1 MLIRVQKIFTIVYFC
16 KMKLYM
22 LLLGCKPKG
31 RFTEQH
37 DTFFGIAESL
47 QALVPQVK
55 KFWPEAKDAMH
66 IDTWREVTA
75 VDGYRISVVPK
86 SNGSLNGQQLFF
98 LNLGGYKPDDFEE
111 YHYKILTVA
120 NHLAEAVKKGKASSF
135 YKHYGFSGAV
145 SHIDNKY
152 GIDVD
157 DTYMVEDMLAEALK
171 GQYQLEITKSE
182 TALEEDQFHIGYL
195 TLNKLAQQ

>member
-1 MLIRVQKIFTIVYFC
+1 
-16 KMKLYM
+16 M

-55 KFWPEAKDAMH
+55 NFWPEGKDAIH

-75 VDGYRISVVPK
+75 VDGYSISVVPK
-86 SNGSLNGQQLFF
+86 STGSLNGQQLFF

-120 NHLAEAVKKGKASSF
+120 DNLAEAVKKGKASSF
-135 YKHYGFSGAV
+135 YNHYGFSGAV

-157 DTYMVEDMLAEALK
+157 DTYQVEDILPESLK
-171 GQYQLEITKSE
+171 GQYQLQITKSE
-182 TALEEDQFHIGYL
+182 TPLEEDQFHIGYL